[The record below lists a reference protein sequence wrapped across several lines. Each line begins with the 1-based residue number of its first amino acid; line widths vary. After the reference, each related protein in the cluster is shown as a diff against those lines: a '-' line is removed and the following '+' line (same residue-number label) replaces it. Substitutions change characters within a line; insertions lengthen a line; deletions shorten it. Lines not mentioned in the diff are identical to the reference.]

1 MGRQM
6 EMPFQT
12 INASFF
18 YREISSQGQAWEK
31 LIPLVMQRADA
42 IREAFDG
49 VDEVI
54 FTGCGS
60 GLNASYCGASM
71 LQTLTGIS
79 ARAIPAADCYL
90 FPRSVLASGRQA
102 LAVLLSRSGKTTEV
116 VRALDY
122 LRSRRIRTIGITCT
136 EDSPL
141 ATRSDLALLMTPVT
155 ERAVA
160 TTRSLT
166 GMILTTQFLAAL
178 VSGDEAYLNELHHLP
193 EVCQALVETCHNLG
207 RLIGQR
213 TDLTR
218 YAFVGNGPF
227 YGLARESQLK
237 VKETVLLPADAYPLL
252 DFRHGP
258 QSNVDTDILVTA
270 FLSDSAREEEVQF
283 LRDMKSL
290 GAVIW
295 ALCDRANDALRTETD
310 HVLELNSGL
319 SELAR
324 GPLYMP
330 AVQYMAYYRSLSRGL
345 NPDEPRY
352 LSYWVDTSR

>member
-1 MGRQM
+1 MSEEPTPVIYG
-6 EMPFQT
+6 
-12 INASFF
+12 
-18 YREISSQGQAWEK
+18 EISSQAQAWEE
-31 LIPLVMQRADA
+31 LIPLVMQQADA
-42 IREAFDG
+42 IREAFHD
-49 VDEVI
+49 VDEVV

-60 GLNASYCGASM
+60 GLNASHYGASM

-90 FPRSVLASGRQA
+90 FPQSVLASGRQT

-122 LRSRRIRTIGITCT
+122 LRSRRIRAIGITCT

-141 ATRSDLALLMTPVT
+141 ATRSDLALLMKPVT

-166 GMILTTQFLAAL
+166 GMVLSTQLLAAL
-178 VSGDEAYLNELHHLP
+178 VSRDEAYLNELHRLP
-193 EVCQALVETCHNLG
+193 ELCQALMETCHTLG
-207 RLIGQR
+207 KLIGQR
-213 TDLTR
+213 TDLSR

-258 QSNVDTDILVTA
+258 QSNVDSDMLVTA
-270 FLSDSAREEEVQF
+270 FLSDSARQEEVQF
-283 LRDMKSL
+283 LRDMKAL
-290 GAVIW
+290 GAVTW
-295 ALCDRANDALRTETD
+295 ALCDRANDALQAEAD
-310 HVLELNSGL
+310 YVLELNSGL

-345 NPDEPRY
+345 NPDKPRH
-352 LSYWVDTSR
+352 LSYWVDTSG